1 MNRLDDIRA
10 ALVGAPSENY
20 RARRMGVGLGV
31 AGGFFLAFVGYSLTA
46 NGWWF
51 VAPLMGFI
59 LAWRVVMK
67 RWPFFDRAG
76 R

>member
-51 VAPLMGFI
+51 
-59 LAWRVVMK
+59 WH
-67 RWPFFDRAG
+67 RWWASSSDGASS
-76 R
+76 

>member
-1 MNRLDDIRA
+1 
-10 ALVGAPSENY
+10 
-20 RARRMGVGLGV
+20 MGVGLGV

-51 VAPLMGFI
+51 VAPLVGFI

>member
-1 MNRLDDIRA
+1 
-10 ALVGAPSENY
+10 
-20 RARRMGVGLGV
+20 V

-51 VAPLMGFI
+51 VAPLVGFI
-59 LAWRVVMK
+59 LGWRVVMK

>member
-1 MNRLDDIRA
+1 MTPDDIRA
-10 ALVGAPSENY
+10 ALVGAPSPTY

-31 AGGFFLAFVGYSLTA
+31 AGGFLLAFAGYGLTA

-51 VAPLMGFI
+51 LTPLVGFI
-59 LAWRVVMK
+59 VAWRVVMK
-67 RWPFFDRAG
+67 RWPFFDRSD